1 MRLEIQSV
9 NADPRNHEVE
19 IELNDLGEW
28 FEIYEVVMTPDEA
41 RALALRLI
49 RRADQVDP

>member
-19 IELNDLGEW
+19 IEFNDSEW
-28 FEIYEVVMTPDEA
+28 FEVYEVVMTPDEA

>member
-19 IELNDLGEW
+19 IELNDPGEW
-28 FEIYEVVMTPDEA
+28 GTYKVEMTPDEA

>member
-19 IELNDLGEW
+19 
-28 FEIYEVVMTPDEA
+28 MTPDEA